1 MSDATPAYEVRFTG
15 DAKAEVESLD
25 GSIKMRLR
33 KALEKKIA
41 VEPEQYGAPLR
52 GKLAGYWKH
61 EFASHRIIY
70 RVYRDR
76 RLVVVC
82 AVGPRKG
89 TDREDVYRQLEGF
102 AKTGRVA
109 EQIVS
114 VLKSLEPEDSRAR

>member
-1 MSDATPAYEVRFTG
+1 M
-15 DAKAEVESLD
+15 ESLD
-25 GSIKMRLR
+25 GSIRKRLR
-33 KALEKKIA
+33 QALEKKVA
-41 VEPEQYGAPLR
+41 VEPEQYGTPPR

-61 EFASHRIIY
+61 QFASHRIIY

-89 TDREDVYRQLEGF
+89 TDREDVYRQLEEF

-114 VLKSLEPEDSRAR
+114 VLKSLEPEDSSAC